1 MFGLIEGIFS
11 FVFGMIEMAF
21 GLAWGAVQFV
31 FGLLGGIFS
40 LIMSL
45 GGFFLVGAL
54 ILVAIFRRKEYK
66 KRRAHPYADT
76 KAEDETRTYDVDNEE
91 FTSFYDQFRTQE

>member
-21 GLAWGAVQFV
+21 SLAWGAISFV

-40 LIMSL
+40 LLLSL
-45 GGFFLVGAL
+45 GGFFLAGAL
-54 ILVAIFRRKEYK
+54 VLVAIFRRREYK
-66 KRRAHPYADT
+66 QKHQAASDNAQRV
-76 KAEDETRTYDVDNEE
+76 YDVDEEE
-91 FTSFYDQFRTQE
+91 FTSFYDQFRTGEQE